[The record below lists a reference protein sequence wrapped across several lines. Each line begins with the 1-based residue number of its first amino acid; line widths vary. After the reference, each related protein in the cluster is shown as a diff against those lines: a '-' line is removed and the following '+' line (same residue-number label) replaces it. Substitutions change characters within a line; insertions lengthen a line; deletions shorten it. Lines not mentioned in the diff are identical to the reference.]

1 MAVRWFFFSSD
12 HLRYCSK
19 NNPMGPKS
27 IPPTPSMT
35 SWRRTCGVSARSD
48 WLSLDVSRE
57 LTAAWCEVRMLY
69 APSNAEITN
78 LFGVYAVW
86 ATNSFKWMD
95 RNIGDWGFGLV
106 WASASSI
113 YGANVC
119 VSRTFELSSGC
130 FGSDV
135 RPGSQPSFALAD
147 TAVTSNGEQ
156 HLQLQQQQMISVG
169 GEKETSHEWDARLF
183 VKDSRCRADALRVTV
198 LVKMT
203 PR

>member
-1 MAVRWFFFSSD
+1 MNGPQYWR
-12 HLRYCSK
+12 LR
-19 NNPMGPKS
+19 
-27 IPPTPSMT
+27 
-35 SWRRTCGVSARSD
+35 
-48 WLSLDVSRE
+48 
-57 LTAAWCEVRMLY
+57 
-69 APSNAEITN
+69 
-78 LFGVYAVW
+78 VW
-86 ATNSFKWMD
+86 S
-95 RNIGDWGFGLV
+95 GLV